1 VRPFRLYLASAFLF
15 FLAWP
20 YTPVASALTDFAAGF
35 QEGISDAATTISA
48 QDPRVQAVVQAVAES
63 LPAALLIVFVPL
75 FAALL
80 GLIGRGPG
88 GYGGS
93 FVLALHIHAFAFLA
107 AVASLPLSLPG
118 LGAPEEAV
126 VLGLGAL
133 VLGFSAAV
141 LRRVHDIAW
150 RRAWARAVGASSA
163 YLLLLL
169 VGLTAV
175 LVAATR

>member
-1 VRPFRLYLASAFLF
+1 M
-15 FLAWP
+15 
-20 YTPVASALTDFAAGF
+20 
-35 QEGISDAATTISA
+35 
-48 QDPRVQAVVQAVAES
+48 VQAVTES

-107 AVASLPLSLPG
+107 AVATVPLSLPG
-118 LGAPEEAV
+118 VGAPEEAV
-126 VLGLGAL
+126 VLGLGTL

-141 LRRVHDIAW
+141 LRRVHDVGRW
-150 RRAWARAVGASSA
+150 RAWAQAVGASSA
-163 YLLLLL
+163 YVLLLL
-169 VGLTAV
+169 VGLTVV
-175 LVAATR
+175 LLATTR